1 MTRQKQRIFI
11 SYKRVDKDRVFA
23 IKDGIEQAT
32 GEKCWIDLDGIE
44 SNAQFVAKIM
54 RAIDECEIFLFM
66 RSKEHNNIT
75 NLETDWTIRE
85 VNYALEEQK
94 NIVIVNLDNTPMPK
108 WFKFMFPNKQEIDA
122 TSPNKLARLNNDLRE
137 WLGISPTN
145 EQDLAKSEQANQNT
159 LPKGEF
165 QVGYL
170 LYKAS
175 ETGNEVS
182 VTKYVNMDMPE
193 IHIPS
198 QIKYRNYIYDVVSIE
213 DRAFEGCV
221 DLVSVTIPDSVTKI
235 GYGAFYHCESLTSI
249 TISNSITRI
258 REDAFLGCES
268 LTSITL
274 PNNIKS
280 IGNRTFFG
288 CKALSS
294 INLPNNIT
302 SIGEDAF
309 SGCESLT
316 SITLPNNIKSI
327 GNRTFFGC
335 KALSS
340 INLPN
345 NITSIGEDAFS
356 GCESLTSI
364 NLPNSIKS
372 IGDRTFFGC
381 KTLRSIIIPS
391 NLAIIGWGIFR
402 NCYLLES
409 ITFSNS
415 ITSIAGGAFE
425 NCKSLKSITI
435 PNSVTSIE
443 WEAFLGC
450 SSLTT
455 INYNSSIQKWRSI
468 KKGYDWK
475 KNTLIK
481 VIHCIDGDIKIGG
494 LFDFLKE
501 PLQFLKR

>member
-258 REDAFLGCES
+258 REDAFFGCES
-268 LTSITL
+268 LTSINL

-288 CKALSS
+288 CKALS
-294 INLPNNIT
+294 
-302 SIGEDAF
+302 A
-309 SGCESLT
+309 
-316 SITLPNNIKSI
+316 
-327 GNRTFFGC
+327 
-335 KALSS
+335 

-372 IGDRTFFGC
+372 IGDRTFFDC

-391 NLAIIGWGIFR
+391 NLTIIGWGIFR

-435 PNSVTSIE
+435 PHSVTSIE

-501 PLQFLKR
+501 PLQFFKR

>member
-1 MTRQKQRIFI
+1 
-11 SYKRVDKDRVFA
+11 VDKERVFA

-85 VNYALEEQK
+85 VNYALEEHK

-182 VTKYVNMDMPE
+182 VTKYVNIDMPE

-258 REDAFLGCES
+258 REDAF
-268 LTSITL
+268 
-274 PNNIKS
+274 
-280 IGNRTFFG
+280 F
-288 CKALSS
+288 
-294 INLPNNIT
+294 
-302 SIGEDAF
+302 
-309 SGCESLT
+309 
-316 SITLPNNIKSI
+316 
-327 GNRTFFGC
+327 
-335 KALSS
+335 
-340 INLPN
+340 
-345 NITSIGEDAFS
+345 

-372 IGDRTFFGC
+372 IGDRTFFDC

-391 NLAIIGWGIFR
+391 NLTIIGWGIFR

-409 ITFSNS
+409 ITLSNS
-415 ITSIAGGAFE
+415 ITCIAGGAFE

-455 INYNSSIQKWRSI
+455 INYNSSIQKWRFI

>member
-1 MTRQKQRIFI
+1 MAQENKKRIFI
-11 SYKRVDKDRVFA
+11 SYKRVDKESVFA

-32 GEKCWIDLDGIE
+32 GEKCWIDIDGIE
-44 SNAQFVAKIM
+44 SNAQFVAKIV
-54 RAIDECEIFLFM
+54 RAIDVCDVFLFM

-182 VTKYVNMDMPE
+182 VTKYVNIDMPE

-258 REDAFLGCES
+258 REDAFFGCES
-268 LTSITL
+268 LTSI
-274 PNNIKS
+274 N
-280 IGNRTFFG
+280 
-288 CKALSS
+288 
-294 INLPNNIT
+294 
-302 SIGEDAF
+302 
-309 SGCESLT
+309 
-316 SITLPNNIKSI
+316 LPNNIKSI

-372 IGDRTFFGC
+372 IGDRTFFNC

-409 ITFSNS
+409 ITLSNS

>member
-1 MTRQKQRIFI
+1 MHPQKKERIFI

-85 VNYALEEQK
+85 VNYALEEHK

-182 VTKYVNMDMPE
+182 VTKYVNIDMPE

-258 REDAFLGCES
+258 REDAFFGCES
-268 LTSITL
+268 LTSI
-274 PNNIKS
+274 N
-280 IGNRTFFG
+280 
-288 CKALSS
+288 
-294 INLPNNIT
+294 
-302 SIGEDAF
+302 
-309 SGCESLT
+309 
-316 SITLPNNIKSI
+316 LPNNIKSI

-372 IGDRTFFGC
+372 IGDRTFFDC

-391 NLAIIGWGIFR
+391 NLTIIGWGIFR
-402 NCYLLES
+402 NCSLLES

>member
-122 TSPNKLARLNNDLRE
+122 TSPNKLVRLNEDLCE

-258 REDAFLGCES
+258 REDAFL
-268 LTSITL
+268 
-274 PNNIKS
+274 
-280 IGNRTFFG
+280 
-288 CKALSS
+288 
-294 INLPNNIT
+294 
-302 SIGEDAF
+302 
-309 SGCESLT
+309 GCESLT

>member
-1 MTRQKQRIFI
+1 MGQDKKRIFI
-11 SYKRVDKDRVFA
+11 SYKRVDKERVFA

-44 SNAQFVAKIM
+44 SNAQFVAKIV
-54 RAIDECEIFLFM
+54 RAIDVCDVFLFM

-122 TSPNKLARLNNDLRE
+122 TDPNKLARLNNDLRE

-258 REDAFLGCES
+258 REDAFFGCES
-268 LTSITL
+268 LTSINL

-280 IGNRTFFG
+280 IGDRTFFG
-288 CKALSS
+288 CKALS
-294 INLPNNIT
+294 
-302 SIGEDAF
+302 A
-309 SGCESLT
+309 
-316 SITLPNNIKSI
+316 
-327 GNRTFFGC
+327 
-335 KALSS
+335 

-372 IGDRTFFGC
+372 IGDRTFFDC

>member
-316 SITLPNNIKSI
+316 SI
-327 GNRTFFGC
+327 
-335 KALSS
+335 
-340 INLPN
+340 
-345 NITSIGEDAFS
+345 
-356 GCESLTSI
+356 

>member
-1 MTRQKQRIFI
+1 MHPQQKARIFI
-11 SYKRVDKDRVFA
+11 SYKRVDKERVFA

-44 SNAQFVAKIM
+44 SNAQFVAKIV
-54 RAIDECEIFLFM
+54 RAIDVCDVFLFM

-85 VNYALEEQK
+85 VNYALEEHK
-94 NIVIVNLDNTPMPK
+94 NIVIVNLDNMPMPK

-122 TSPNKLARLNNDLRE
+122 TDPNKLARLNNDLRE

-182 VTKYVNMDMPE
+182 VTKYVNIDMPE

-258 REDAFLGCES
+258 REDAFFGCES

-288 CKALSS
+288 CKALSA

-302 SIGEDAF
+302 SIGED
-309 SGCESLT
+309 T
-316 SITLPNNIKSI
+316 
-327 GNRTFFGC
+327 
-335 KALSS
+335 
-340 INLPN
+340 
-345 NITSIGEDAFS
+345 FS

-372 IGDRTFFGC
+372 IGDRTFFDC

>member
-1 MTRQKQRIFI
+1 MGQDKKRIFI
-11 SYKRVDKDRVFA
+11 SYKRVDKERVFA

-182 VTKYVNMDMPE
+182 VTKYVNIDMPE

-258 REDAFLGCES
+258 REDAFFGCES
-268 LTSITL
+268 LTSI
-274 PNNIKS
+274 N
-280 IGNRTFFG
+280 
-288 CKALSS
+288 
-294 INLPNNIT
+294 
-302 SIGEDAF
+302 
-309 SGCESLT
+309 
-316 SITLPNNIKSI
+316 LPNNIKSI

-372 IGDRTFFGC
+372 IGDRTFFDC

-391 NLAIIGWGIFR
+391 NLTIIGWGIFR